1 MYSIVE
7 GDGNECAVEPAKW
20 TKWMV
25 GDQVLKVP
33 QLILQSE
40 LPQQDKQQD

>member
-7 GDGNECAVEPAKW
+7 GDGNECAVEPA
-20 TKWMV
+20 KWMV